1 MDKHYDSIDHNDHSL
16 SYLIS
21 HRVGSQGHGIQ
32 NRSIKV
38 KTRSLK
44 QGGYYPV
51 YPWSQKQKEKQ
62 VTGKLCARGRNN
74 NNGPE

>member
-1 MDKHYDSIDHNDHSL
+1 M
-16 SYLIS
+16 
-21 HRVGSQGHGIQ
+21 GSQGHGIQ

-62 VTGKLCARGRNN
+62 VTGKLCARGRNS